1 MNPHESVTPV
11 TELGD
16 NAEQATKLSDVRMR
30 KTGPERIKDY
40 VRRLPNKPGVYRM
53 TDEHGTVLYVGKAK
67 DLKKRVTAYTNYDR
81 HPTRLRRMIRA
92 TANMEFVV
100 TESEVEALLLEAQ
113 LIKRLKPRY
122 NILLR
127 DDKSFPYILVRKDH
141 EAAQV
146 VKHRGAKTIKGDYYG
161 PFASAGAVNRTLDT
175 LQRAFRLRNCSDSIY
190 ESRTRPCLQYQI
202 KRCSAP
208 CTGVIP
214 IEEYGTLVTDAE
226 DFLKGRSDN
235 LAKRLQGEMEAAS
248 KQMRFEKAGELRDRL
263 RALAKINN
271 SNLGKINP
279 QTFSDGDVIAIHSA
293 GGQSCVQ
300 VFFFRAG
307 QNWGNSAHFPRHDK
321 DQDEGEVL
329 EAFIAQFYSD
339 KPIPKSIFV
348 NHDLPHINLVREAL
362 SERADRAIEV
372 ARPLRGEKK
381 KLLDTAY
388 RNAQEAL
395 GRRMAET
402 KNQAKLLEDVREL
415 FGMDAPPQRI
425 EVYDNSHNQGSHAIG
440 AFIVAGP
447 EGMRKRDYRTFNIKG
462 EDIRNDDFGM
472 MREVLERR
480 FSRLVKDDTLE
491 WPDLVLIDG
500 GKGQLSAVTGVLREL
515 GVLGRITLVAI
526 AKGPERNA
534 GRETF
539 YMNGRDPFTLPPRNP
554 AMYYLQ
560 RLRDEAHRFAIGTHR
575 ARRKKNMKSNP
586 LDGIPGVGPGRK
598 RALLAHFGSAKA
610 VKGAAV
616 SQLSAVEGVSQKL
629 AQTIYDYFH

>member
-1 MNPHESVTPV
+1 MNPHESTSTPKAP
-11 TELGD
+11 TASRRAKG
-16 NAEQATKLSDVRMR
+16 TF
-30 KTGPERIKDY
+30 GPDRINDY
-40 VRRLPNKPGVYRM
+40 VKRLPHKPGVYRM

-81 HPTRLRRMIRA
+81 HPTRLKRMIRA
-92 TANMEFVV
+92 TTNMEFVV

-113 LIKRLKPRY
+113 LIKKLKPRY

-127 DDKSFPYILVRKDH
+127 DDKSFPYILVRKTH
-141 EAAQV
+141 AAAQV
-146 VKHRGAKTIKGDYYG
+146 VKHRGARKIKGDYYG

-175 LQRAFRLRNCSDSIY
+175 LQRAFKLRNCSDSVY
-190 ESRTRPCLQYQI
+190 DSRSRPCLQYQI

-208 CTGVIP
+208 CTGVIGLAD
-214 IEEYGTLVTDAE
+214 YSKLVDDAE
-226 DFLKGRSDN
+226 DFLKGRSDT
-235 LAKRLQGEMEAAS
+235 LRQRLQADMADAS
-248 KQMRFEKAGELRDRL
+248 KAMNFEKAAELRDRL

-279 QTFSDGDVIAIHSA
+279 QTFSDGDVIAVHTA

-321 DQDEGEVL
+321 DHGPEDVL
-329 EAFIAQFYSD
+329 DAFMAQFYAD
-339 KPIPKSIFV
+339 KPIPKEIFTS
-348 NHDLPHINLVREAL
+348 HDLPSLDLIQQAL
-362 SERADRAIEV
+362 SERADRNIQINV
-372 ARPLRGEKK
+372 PQRGEKK
-381 KLLDTAY
+381 KLLDTAR

-395 GRRMAET
+395 GRRLAET
-402 KNQAKLLEDVREL
+402 QNQAKLLDEVCEL
-415 FGMDAPPQRI
+415 FGMEEPPNRI
-425 EVYDNSHNQGSHAIG
+425 EVYDNSHNQGTNAIG
-440 AFIVAGP
+440 AFVVAGP
-447 EGMRKRDYRTFNIKG
+447 EGFRKRDYRSYNIQ
-462 EDIRNDDFGM
+462 DPAIRNDDFGM
-472 MREVLERR
+472 MREVLTRR

-500 GKGQLSAVTGVLREL
+500 GKGQLSAVTGVLEDM

-526 AKGPERNA
+526 AKGPDRNA

-575 ARRKKNMKSNP
+575 ARRKKDMKSNP

-610 VKGAAV
+610 VKNAALEE
-616 SQLSAVEGVSQKL
+616 LSGVEGVSGKL
-629 AQTIYDYFH
+629 AQQIYDYFHE

>member
-1 MNPHESVTPV
+1 MNPHESDSKVTDLREDAPV
-11 TELGD
+11 RLR
-16 NAEQATKLSDVRMR
+16 DVRVR
-30 KTGPERIKDY
+30 KTGPDRIKQY

-67 DLKKRVTAYTNYDR
+67 DLKKRVTAYTSYDR
-81 HPTRLRRMIRA
+81 HPTRLKRMIRA
-92 TANMEFVV
+92 TTNMEFVV

-127 DDKSFPYILVRKDH
+127 DDKSFPYILVRKNH

-146 VKHRGAKTIKGDYYG
+146 VKHRGAKKIKGDYYG

-190 ESRTRPCLQYQI
+190 ESRTRPCLQHQI

-208 CTGVIP
+208 CTGVIS
-214 IEEYGTLVTDAE
+214 IDEYDKLVDDAE
-226 DFLKGRSDN
+226 DFLKGRSDS
-235 LAKRLQGEMEAAS
+235 LRQRLQSEMMTAS
-248 KQMRFEKAGELRDRL
+248 KEMRFEKAGELRDRL
-263 RALAKINN
+263 NALAKINN
-271 SNLGKINP
+271 GNLGKINP

-307 QNWGNSAHFPRHDK
+307 QNWGNSAHFPRHEK
-321 DQDEGEVL
+321 DQGPAEVL
-329 EAFIAQFYSD
+329 NAFVAQFYTD
-339 KPIPKSIFV
+339 KPIPREIFV
-348 NHDLPHINLVREAL
+348 NHDLPNHDLIEEAL
-362 SERADRAIEV
+362 SERADRKITV
-372 ARPLRGEKK
+372 SVPRRGEKK

-395 GRRMAET
+395 GRRLAET
-402 KNQAKLLEDVREL
+402 RNQAKLLEEVCDL
-415 FGMDAPPQRI
+415 FGMEQPPQRI
-425 EVYDNSHNQGSHAIG
+425 EVYDNSHNQGSNAIG

-447 EGMRKRDYRTFNIKG
+447 EGFRKRDYRTFNIKETEKG
-462 EDIRNDDFGM
+462 NDDFGM
-472 MREVLERR
+472 MREVLKRR

-500 GKGQLSAVTGVLREL
+500 GKGQLSSVTQVLTEL

-526 AKGPERNA
+526 AKGPDRNA

-575 ARRKKNMKSNP
+575 ARRKKDMKRNP

-610 VKGAAV
+610 VKNAAV
-616 SQLSAVEGVSQKL
+616 SDLSRVEGVSQKL
-629 AQTIYDYFH
+629 AQTIHDYFHE

>member
-11 TELGD
+11 TELGAT
-16 NAEQATKLSDVRMR
+16 AEQPTRLSDIRVR
-30 KTGPERIKDY
+30 KTGPERIKQY

-67 DLKKRVTAYTNYDR
+67 DLKKRVTAYTSYDR

-146 VKHRGAKTIKGDYYG
+146 VKHRGAKKIKGDYYG

-214 IEEYGTLVTDAE
+214 IEEYDTLVEDAE
-226 DFLKGRSDN
+226 DFLKGRSDS
-235 LAKRLQGEMEAAS
+235 LAKRLQAEMEAAS
-248 KQMRFEKAGELRDRL
+248 KEMRFEKAGELRDRL

-307 QNWGNSAHFPRHDK
+307 QNWGNSAHFPRHEK
-321 DQDEGEVL
+321 DQNEAEVL

-348 NHDLPHINLVREAL
+348 NHDLPHIELVREAL
-362 SERADRAIEV
+362 SERADRTIEV
-372 ARPLRGEKK
+372 AKPLRGEKK

-402 KNQAKLLEDVREL
+402 KNQAKLLEEVREL
-415 FGMDAPPQRI
+415 FGMEAPPQRI

-500 GKGQLSAVTGVLREL
+500 GKGQLSAVTGVLEEL

-526 AKGPERNA
+526 AKGPDRNA

-616 SQLSAVEGVSQKL
+616 SQLSSVEGVSQKL
-629 AQTIYDYFH
+629 AQTIHDYFH